1 MKKSQLI
8 KIIKEEISSILGEQ
22 EEESGPAYIRK
33 KIQETLDKPDTKL
46 AFAFYRL
53 QSYGQYKMKN
63 PGLKFTKGEMVS
75 IYLDDI
81 TPALRA
87 IQMEYNGQPKPP
99 LEKNA
104 EGFYTRAKENAFSKY
119 NADYFMEQS
128 EPIDSFK
135 DFTLKA
141 YSMIKNTKFS

>member
-1 MKKSQLI
+1 MKKSELI

-22 EEESGPAYIRK
+22 EEESGPVYVRK
-33 KIQETLDKPDTKL
+33 KIQATLDKPDTKL

-53 QSYGQYKMKN
+53 QSYGRQKMKD
-63 PGLKFTKGEMVS
+63 PGPKFTKGEMVS

-81 TPALRA
+81 TPALKA

-104 EGFYTRAKENAFSKY
+104 EGFYKRATKNAFSKY

-128 EPIDSFK
+128 EPIGSFK